1 MKTIKNN
8 EIKKESIITEI
19 KDRKEEVKV
28 MISWLNEW
36 KDSKDMERL
45 LLNNIRKAKF
55 KICMLE
61 TRLKVI
67 NLMKGF
73 KNKVTA

>member
-8 EIKKESIITEI
+8 EIKKESIMTEI

>member
-28 MISWLNEW
+28 MISW
-36 KDSKDMERL
+36 
-45 LLNNIRKAKF
+45 
-55 KICMLE
+55 
-61 TRLKVI
+61 
-67 NLMKGF
+67 
-73 KNKVTA
+73 

>member
-8 EIKKESIITEI
+8 EIKKESIMIEI

-67 NLMKGF
+67 NLIQGF

>member
-8 EIKKESIITEI
+8 EIKKESIMTEI
-19 KDRKEEVKV
+19 KDRKEEVKI

-36 KDSKDMERL
+36 KDSKDMEGL
-45 LLNNIRKAKF
+45 LLNDIRKAKF

-61 TRLKVI
+61 TKLKVI
-67 NLMKGF
+67 NLMQDF

>member
-8 EIKKESIITEI
+8 EIKKESIVTEI

-67 NLMKGF
+67 NLIQGF

>member
-8 EIKKESIITEI
+8 EIKKESIMTEI

-67 NLMKGF
+67 NLIQGF

>member
-8 EIKKESIITEI
+8 EIKKESIMTEI

-36 KDSKDMERL
+36 KDSKDMEGL
-45 LLNNIRKAKF
+45 LLNNIRKTKF

-61 TRLKVI
+61 TKLKVI
-67 NLMKGF
+67 NLIQGF

>member
-8 EIKKESIITEI
+8 EIKKESIMTEI

-36 KDSKDMERL
+36 KDSKDMEEL

-67 NLMKGF
+67 NLIQGF

>member
-8 EIKKESIITEI
+8 EIKKESIMTEI

-45 LLNNIRKAKF
+45 LLNDIRKAKF

-67 NLMKGF
+67 NLIQGF

>member
-36 KDSKDMERL
+36 KDSKDMEGL

-61 TRLKVI
+61 TKLKVI
-67 NLMKGF
+67 NLMQGF

>member
-45 LLNNIRKAKF
+45 LLNDIRKAKF

-61 TRLKVI
+61 TKLKVI
-67 NLMKGF
+67 NLMQGF

>member
-8 EIKKESIITEI
+8 EIKKESIMTEI

-45 LLNNIRKAKF
+45 LLNDIRKAKF

-67 NLMKGF
+67 NLMQGF

>member
-8 EIKKESIITEI
+8 EIKKESIMTEI

-45 LLNNIRKAKF
+45 LLNDIRKAKF

-61 TRLKVI
+61 TKLKVI
-67 NLMKGF
+67 NLMQGF

>member
-67 NLMKGF
+67 NLIQGF

>member
-8 EIKKESIITEI
+8 EIKKESIMTEI

-36 KDSKDMERL
+36 KDSKDMEEL

-67 NLMKGF
+67 NLM
-73 KNKVTA
+73 

>member
-8 EIKKESIITEI
+8 EIKKESIMTEI

-36 KDSKDMERL
+36 KDSKDMEGL
-45 LLNNIRKAKF
+45 LLNDIHKAKF

-67 NLMKGF
+67 NLIQGF

>member
-8 EIKKESIITEI
+8 EIKKESIMTEI

-36 KDSKDMERL
+36 KDSKDMEGL
-45 LLNNIRKAKF
+45 LLNNIRKDKF

-67 NLMKGF
+67 NLMQGF

>member
-8 EIKKESIITEI
+8 EIKKESIMTEI

-36 KDSKDMERL
+36 KDSKDMEEL
-45 LLNNIRKAKF
+45 LLNDIRKAKF

-67 NLMKGF
+67 NLMQGF

>member
-1 MKTIKNN
+1 
-8 EIKKESIITEI
+8 
-19 KDRKEEVKV
+19 

-36 KDSKDMERL
+36 KDSKDMEGL

-67 NLMKGF
+67 NLIQGF

>member
-8 EIKKESIITEI
+8 EIKKESIMTEI

-61 TRLKVI
+61 TKLKVI
-67 NLMKGF
+67 NLMQGF

>member
-8 EIKKESIITEI
+8 EIKKESIMTEI

-67 NLMKGF
+67 NLMQGF

>member
-8 EIKKESIITEI
+8 EIKKESIMTEI

-67 NLMKGF
+67 NLMQEF